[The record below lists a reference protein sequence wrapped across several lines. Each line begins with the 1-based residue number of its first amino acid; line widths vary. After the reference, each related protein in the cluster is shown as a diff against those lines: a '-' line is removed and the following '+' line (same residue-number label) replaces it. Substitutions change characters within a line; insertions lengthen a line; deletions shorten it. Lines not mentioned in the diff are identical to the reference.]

1 MDVILHTTKI
11 RWIYPKDRQQP
22 KGFRVRVGRSTGNY
36 SVYDVVLTATLN
48 NPKGV
53 FEIDPFFFVDTNVTG
68 TYYVKISSVHYD
80 DTQVHGDEFTINVV
94 EPTDDVIAPVVYV
107 A

>member
-1 MDVILHTTKI
+1 MDVILGTTQI
-11 RWIYPKDRQQP
+11 RWTYPKDRQQP
-22 KGFRVRVGRSTGNY
+22 KGFRVRVGRSSGSYTFDN
-36 SVYDVVLTATLN
+36 VLVPTLN
-48 NPKGV
+48 NPDGV
-53 FEIDPFFFVDTNVTG
+53 FSVNPIHLIDGSVTG

-94 EPTDDVIAPVVYV
+94 EPTDDVIAPIVYV